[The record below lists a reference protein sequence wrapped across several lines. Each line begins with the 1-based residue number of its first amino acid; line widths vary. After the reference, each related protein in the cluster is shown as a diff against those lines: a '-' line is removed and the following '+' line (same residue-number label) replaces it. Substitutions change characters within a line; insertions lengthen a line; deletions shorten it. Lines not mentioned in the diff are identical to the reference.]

1 LSEKLDLK
9 SMQTML
15 KSYRRLLEKERQHNL
30 LVQFDTFME
39 QIGVSEPEDSEQYFD
54 DFMAMLNV
62 LEDKDIAAKDK
73 MKSAVES
80 DFFHQ
85 IMSVKTSFR
94 EREMRKLT
102 HQLCDFIDKSA
113 ANAVDDDSFLQSLL
127 ANSLRQAA
135 DAIESSIREERDEG
149 QTMNEVWVDAL
160 KVGFD
165 IAVGR
170 HHKI

>member
-1 LSEKLDLK
+1 MESLDLK
-9 SMQTML
+9 GMQTML

-30 LVQFDTFME
+30 LVQFDSFME
-39 QIGVSEPEDSEQYFD
+39 QIGVSDPEDSEQYFD
-54 DFMAMLNV
+54 NFMSMLKV
-62 LEDKDIAAKDK
+62 LEDKNISAQDK

-113 ANAVDDDSFLQSLL
+113 SNSVDDDSFLQSIL

-135 DAIESSIREERDEG
+135 DAIESSIREQRSEG
-149 QTMNEVWVDAL
+149 QTMNEVWIDAL

-165 IAVGR
+165 MAVNR

>member
-1 LSEKLDLK
+1 MESLDLK
-9 SMQTML
+9 GMQTML

-30 LVQFDTFME
+30 LVQFDSFMD
-39 QIGVSEPEDSEQYFD
+39 QIGVSDPEDSEQYFD
-54 DFMAMLNV
+54 NFMSMLKV
-62 LEDKDIAAKDK
+62 LEDKDISAQDK

-113 ANAVDDDSFLQSLL
+113 SNSVDDDSFLQSIL

-135 DAIESSIREERDEG
+135 DAIESSIREQRSEG
-149 QTMNEVWVDAL
+149 QTMNEVWIDAL

-165 IAVGR
+165 MAVNR

>member
-1 LSEKLDLK
+1 MEEKLDLK
-9 SMQTML
+9 SLHTML
-15 KSYRRLLEKERQHNL
+15 QSYRRLLEKERQHNL

-39 QIGVSEPEDSEQYFD
+39 QIGVSNESDSEEYFE
-54 DFMAMLNV
+54 DFMSMLTV
-62 LEDKDIAAKDK
+62 LEDKDLLAKDK
-73 MKSAVES
+73 MKQAVES

-135 DAIESSIREERDEG
+135 NAIESTIREERSEG

-160 KVGFD
+160 KVGLSFM
-165 IAVGR
+165 
-170 HHKI
+170 K

>member
-1 LSEKLDLK
+1 MESLDLK
-9 SMQTML
+9 GMQTML

-30 LVQFDTFME
+30 LVQFDSFME
-39 QIGVSEPEDSEQYFD
+39 QIGVSDPEDSEQYFD
-54 DFMAMLNV
+54 NFMSMLKV
-62 LEDKDIAAKDK
+62 LEDKDISAQDK

-113 ANAVDDDSFLQSLL
+113 CHVATGLPSF
-127 ANSLRQAA
+127 NT
-135 DAIESSIREERDEG
+135 I
-149 QTMNEVWVDAL
+149 
-160 KVGFD
+160 
-165 IAVGR
+165 IAGTDL
-170 HHKI
+170 IAFLILTG

>member
-1 LSEKLDLK
+1 MDKLDRK
-9 SMQTML
+9 GMQTML
-15 KSYRRLLEKERQHNL
+15 QSYRRLLEKERQHNL
-30 LVQFDTFME
+30 LVQFDSFMD
-39 QIGVSEPEDSEQYFD
+39 QIGVSDPEHSEAYFD
-54 DFMAMLNV
+54 NFMSMLQV
-62 LEDKDIAAKDK
+62 IEDQDISAQDK
-73 MKSAVES
+73 MKQAVES

-113 ANAVDDDSFLQSLL
+113 ANSVDDDSFLQSIL

-135 DAIESSIREERDEG
+135 DAIESSIREQRDEG

>member
-1 LSEKLDLK
+1 
-9 SMQTML
+9 MQTML

-30 LVQFDTFME
+30 LVQFDSFME
-39 QIGVSEPEDSEQYFD
+39 QIGVSDPEDSEQYFD
-54 DFMAMLNV
+54 NFMSMLKV
-62 LEDKDIAAKDK
+62 LDDKDISAQDK

-113 ANAVDDDSFLQSLL
+113 SNSVDDDSFLQSIL

-135 DAIESSIREERDEG
+135 DAIESSIREQRSEG
-149 QTMNEVWVDAL
+149 QTMNEVWIDAL

-165 IAVGR
+165 MAVNR

>member
-1 LSEKLDLK
+1 LEEKLDLK
-9 SMQTML
+9 SLHTML
-15 KSYRRLLEKERQHNL
+15 QSYRRLLEKERQHNL

-39 QIGVSEPEDSEQYFD
+39 QIGVSNESDSEEYFE
-54 DFMAMLNV
+54 DFMSMLTV
-62 LEDKDIAAKDK
+62 LEDKDLLAKDK
-73 MKSAVES
+73 MKQAVES

-135 DAIESSIREERDEG
+135 NAIESTIREERSEG

-160 KVGFD
+160 KVGLSFM
-165 IAVGR
+165 
-170 HHKI
+170 K

>member
-1 LSEKLDLK
+1 MESLDLK
-9 SMQTML
+9 GMQTML
-15 KSYRRLLEKERQHNL
+15 KSYRRLLEKERQQNL
-30 LVQFDTFME
+30 LVQFDSFME
-39 QIGVSEPEDSEQYFD
+39 QIGVSDPEDSEQYFD
-54 DFMAMLNV
+54 NFMSMLKV
-62 LEDKDIAAKDK
+62 LEDKDISAQDK

-113 ANAVDDDSFLQSLL
+113 SNSVDDDSFLQSIL

-135 DAIESSIREERDEG
+135 DAIESSIREQRSEG
-149 QTMNEVWVDAL
+149 QTMNEVWIDAL

-165 IAVGR
+165 MAVNR

>member
-1 LSEKLDLK
+1 MESLDLK
-9 SMQTML
+9 GMQTML

-30 LVQFDTFME
+30 LVQFDSFME
-39 QIGVSEPEDSEQYFD
+39 QIGVSNPEDSEQYFD
-54 DFMAMLNV
+54 NFMSMLKV
-62 LEDKDIAAKDK
+62 LEDKDISAQDK

-113 ANAVDDDSFLQSLL
+113 SNSVDDDSFLQSIL

-135 DAIESSIREERDEG
+135 DAIESSIREQRSEG
-149 QTMNEVWVDAL
+149 QTMNEVWIDAL

-165 IAVGR
+165 MAVNR

>member
-1 LSEKLDLK
+1 
-9 SMQTML
+9 MQTML
-15 KSYRRLLEKERQHNL
+15 MSYRRLLEKERQHNL
-30 LVQFDTFME
+30 LVQFDSFME
-39 QIGVSEPEDSEQYFD
+39 QIGVSDPEDSEQYFD
-54 DFMAMLNV
+54 NFMSMLKV
-62 LEDKDIAAKDK
+62 LEDKDISAQDK

-113 ANAVDDDSFLQSLL
+113 SNSVDDDSFLQSIL

-135 DAIESSIREERDEG
+135 DAIESSIREQRSEG
-149 QTMNEVWVDAL
+149 QTMNEVWIDAL

-165 IAVGR
+165 MAVNR

>member
-1 LSEKLDLK
+1 MEEKLDLK
-9 SMQTML
+9 SLHTML
-15 KSYRRLLEKERQHNL
+15 QSYRRLLEKERQHNL

-39 QIGVSEPEDSEQYFD
+39 QIGVSNESDSEEYFE
-54 DFMAMLNV
+54 DFMSMLNV
-62 LEDKDIAAKDK
+62 LEDKDLLAKDK
-73 MKSAVES
+73 MKQAVES

-135 DAIESSIREERDEG
+135 NAIESTIREERSEG

-160 KVGFD
+160 KVGLSFM
-165 IAVGR
+165 
-170 HHKI
+170 K

>member
-1 LSEKLDLK
+1 MESLDLK
-9 SMQTML
+9 GMQTML

-30 LVQFDTFME
+30 LVQFDSFME
-39 QIGVSEPEDSEQYFD
+39 QIGVSDPEDSEQYFD
-54 DFMAMLNV
+54 NFMSMLKV
-62 LEDKDIAAKDK
+62 LEDKNISAQDK

-113 ANAVDDDSFLQSLL
+113 SNSVDDDSFLQSIL

-135 DAIESSIREERDEG
+135 DAIESSIREQRSEG
-149 QTMNEVWVDAL
+149 QTMNEVWIDAL

-165 IAVGR
+165 MAVNR
-170 HHKI
+170 HHKM

>member
-1 LSEKLDLK
+1 
-9 SMQTML
+9 MQTML

-30 LVQFDTFME
+30 LVQFDSFMD
-39 QIGVSEPEDSEQYFD
+39 QIGVSDPEDSEQYFD
-54 DFMAMLNV
+54 NFMSMLKV
-62 LEDKDIAAKDK
+62 LEDKDISAQDK

-113 ANAVDDDSFLQSLL
+113 SNSVDDDSFLQSIL

-135 DAIESSIREERDEG
+135 DAIESSIREQRSEG
-149 QTMNEVWVDAL
+149 QTMNEVWIDAL

-165 IAVGR
+165 MAVNR

>member
-1 LSEKLDLK
+1 MESLDLK
-9 SMQTML
+9 GMQTML

-30 LVQFDTFME
+30 LVQFDSFME
-39 QIGVSEPEDSEQYFD
+39 QIGVSNPEDSEQYFD
-54 DFMAMLNV
+54 NFMSMLKV
-62 LEDKDIAAKDK
+62 LEDKDISAQDK

-113 ANAVDDDSFLQSLL
+113 SNSVDDDSFLQSIL

-135 DAIESSIREERDEG
+135 DAIESSIREQRSEG
-149 QTMNEVWVDAL
+149 QTMNEVWIDAL
-160 KVGFD
+160 KVALM
-165 IAVGR
+165 AVNR

>member
-1 LSEKLDLK
+1 
-9 SMQTML
+9 MQTML

-30 LVQFDTFME
+30 LVQFDSFME
-39 QIGVSEPEDSEQYFD
+39 QIGVSDPEDSEQYFD
-54 DFMAMLNV
+54 NFMSMLKV
-62 LEDKDIAAKDK
+62 LEYKDISAQDK

-113 ANAVDDDSFLQSLL
+113 SNSVDDDSFLQSIL

-135 DAIESSIREERDEG
+135 DAIESSIREQRSEG
-149 QTMNEVWVDAL
+149 QTMNEVWIDAL

-165 IAVGR
+165 MAVNR

>member
-1 LSEKLDLK
+1 
-9 SMQTML
+9 MQTML
-15 KSYRRLLEKERQHNL
+15 KSYRRLLEKERHHNL
-30 LVQFDTFME
+30 LVQFDSFME
-39 QIGVSEPEDSEQYFD
+39 QIGVSDPEDSEQYFD
-54 DFMAMLNV
+54 NFMSMLKV
-62 LEDKDIAAKDK
+62 LEDKNISAQDK

-113 ANAVDDDSFLQSLL
+113 SNSVDDDSFLQSIL

-135 DAIESSIREERDEG
+135 DAIESSIREQRSEG
-149 QTMNEVWVDAL
+149 QTMNEVWIDAL

-165 IAVGR
+165 MAVNR

>member
-1 LSEKLDLK
+1 
-9 SMQTML
+9 MQTML

-30 LVQFDTFME
+30 LVQFDSFME
-39 QIGVSEPEDSEQYFD
+39 QIGVSDPEDSEQYFD
-54 DFMAMLNV
+54 NFMSMLKV
-62 LEDKDIAAKDK
+62 LEDKDISAQDK

-113 ANAVDDDSFLQSLL
+113 SNSVDDDSFLQSIL

-135 DAIESSIREERDEG
+135 DAIESSIREQRDEG

>member
-1 LSEKLDLK
+1 LDKLDLQG
-9 SMQTML
+9 MQTML

-30 LVQFDTFME
+30 LVQFDSFMD
-39 QIGVSEPEDSEQYFD
+39 QIGVSDPDHSEEYFD
-54 DFMAMLNV
+54 NFMSMLQV
-62 LEDKDIAAKDK
+62 LEDQDIPAQDK
-73 MKSAVES
+73 MKQAVES

-113 ANAVDDDSFLQSLL
+113 ANSVDDDSFLQSIL

-135 DAIESSIREERDEG
+135 DAIESSIREQRDEG

>member
-1 LSEKLDLK
+1 LDEKLDLK
-9 SMQTML
+9 SLHTML
-15 KSYRRLLEKERQHNL
+15 QSYRRLLEKERQHNL

-39 QIGVSEPEDSEQYFD
+39 QIGVSNESDSEEYFE
-54 DFMAMLNV
+54 DFMSMLTV
-62 LEDKDIAAKDK
+62 LEDKDLLAKDK
-73 MKSAVES
+73 MKQAVES

-135 DAIESSIREERDEG
+135 NAIESTIREERSEG

-160 KVGFD
+160 KVGLSFM
-165 IAVGR
+165 
-170 HHKI
+170 K

>member
-1 LSEKLDLK
+1 LESLDLK
-9 SMQTML
+9 GMQTML

-30 LVQFDTFME
+30 LVQFDSFME
-39 QIGVSEPEDSEQYFD
+39 QIGVSDPEDSEQYFD
-54 DFMAMLNV
+54 NFMSMLKV
-62 LEDKDIAAKDK
+62 LEDKDISAQDK

-113 ANAVDDDSFLQSLL
+113 SNSVDDDSFLQSIL

-135 DAIESSIREERDEG
+135 DAIESSIREQRSEG
-149 QTMNEVWVDAL
+149 QTMNEVWIDAL

-165 IAVGR
+165 MAVNR

>member
-1 LSEKLDLK
+1 MESLDLK
-9 SMQTML
+9 GMQTML

-30 LVQFDTFME
+30 LVQFDSFME
-39 QIGVSEPEDSEQYFD
+39 QIGVSDPEDSEQYFD
-54 DFMAMLNV
+54 NFMSVLKV
-62 LEDKDIAAKDK
+62 LEDKDISAQVK

-113 ANAVDDDSFLQSLL
+113 SNSVDDDSFLQSIL

-135 DAIESSIREERDEG
+135 DAIESSIREQRSEG
-149 QTMNEVWVDAL
+149 QTMNEVWIDAL

-165 IAVGR
+165 MAVNR

>member
-1 LSEKLDLK
+1 
-9 SMQTML
+9 ML

-102 HQLCDFIDKSA
+102 HQLCDFI
-113 ANAVDDDSFLQSLL
+113 
-127 ANSLRQAA
+127 
-135 DAIESSIREERDEG
+135 AILII
-149 QTMNEVWVDAL
+149 MC
-160 KVGFD
+160 
-165 IAVGR
+165 
-170 HHKI
+170 

>member
-1 LSEKLDLK
+1 
-9 SMQTML
+9 MQTML

-30 LVQFDTFME
+30 LVQFDSFME
-39 QIGVSEPEDSEQYFD
+39 QIGVSDPEDSEQYFD
-54 DFMAMLNV
+54 NFMSMLKV
-62 LEDKDIAAKDK
+62 LEDKDISAQDK

-102 HQLCDFIDKSA
+102 HQLCDFINKSA
-113 ANAVDDDSFLQSLL
+113 SNSVDDDSFLQSIL

-135 DAIESSIREERDEG
+135 DAIESSIREQRSEG
-149 QTMNEVWVDAL
+149 QTMNEVWIDAL

-165 IAVGR
+165 MAVNR

>member
-1 LSEKLDLK
+1 MDEKLDLK
-9 SMQTML
+9 SLHTML
-15 KSYRRLLEKERQHNL
+15 QSYRRLLEKERQHNL

-39 QIGVSEPEDSEQYFD
+39 QIGVSNESDSEEYFE
-54 DFMAMLNV
+54 DFMSMLNV
-62 LEDKDIAAKDK
+62 LEDKDLLAKDK
-73 MKSAVES
+73 MKQAVES

-135 DAIESSIREERDEG
+135 NAIESTIREERSEG

-160 KVGFD
+160 KVGLSFM
-165 IAVGR
+165 
-170 HHKI
+170 K

>member
-1 LSEKLDLK
+1 MESLDLK
-9 SMQTML
+9 GMQTML

-30 LVQFDTFME
+30 LVQFDSFME
-39 QIGVSEPEDSEQYFD
+39 QIGVSDPEDSEQYFD
-54 DFMAMLNV
+54 NFMSMLKV
-62 LEDKDIAAKDK
+62 LEDKDISAQDK

-113 ANAVDDDSFLQSLL
+113 SNSVDDDSFLQSIL

-135 DAIESSIREERDEG
+135 DAIESSIREQRSEG
-149 QTMNEVWVDAL
+149 QTMNEVWIDAL

-165 IAVGR
+165 MAVNR

>member
-1 LSEKLDLK
+1 
-9 SMQTML
+9 ML
-15 KSYRRLLEKERQHNL
+15 QSYRRLLEKERQHNL

-39 QIGVSEPEDSEQYFD
+39 QIGVSNESDSEEYFE
-54 DFMAMLNV
+54 DFMSMLNV
-62 LEDKDIAAKDK
+62 LEDKDLLGKDK
-73 MKSAVES
+73 MKQAVES

-135 DAIESSIREERDEG
+135 NAIESTIREERSEG

-160 KVGFD
+160 KVGLSFM
-165 IAVGR
+165 
-170 HHKI
+170 K

>member
-1 LSEKLDLK
+1 
-9 SMQTML
+9 MQTML

-30 LVQFDTFME
+30 LVQFDSFME
-39 QIGVSEPEDSEQYFD
+39 QIGVSDPEDSEQYFD
-54 DFMAMLNV
+54 NFMSMLKV
-62 LEDKDIAAKDK
+62 LEDKDISAQDK

-113 ANAVDDDSFLQSLL
+113 SNSVDDDSFLQSIL

-135 DAIESSIREERDEG
+135 DAIESSIREQRSEG
-149 QTMNEVWVDAL
+149 QTMNEVWIDAL

-165 IAVGR
+165 MAVNR

>member
-1 LSEKLDLK
+1 LH
-9 SMQTML
+9 TML
-15 KSYRRLLEKERQHNL
+15 QSYRRLLEKERQHNL

-39 QIGVSEPEDSEQYFD
+39 QIGVSNESDSEEYFE
-54 DFMAMLNV
+54 DFMSMLTV
-62 LEDKDIAAKDK
+62 LEDKDLLAKDK
-73 MKSAVES
+73 MKQAVES

-135 DAIESSIREERDEG
+135 NAIESTIREERSEG

-160 KVGFD
+160 KVGLSFM
-165 IAVGR
+165 
-170 HHKI
+170 K

>member
-1 LSEKLDLK
+1 MALAAWRNESNKDCKKESSSTLVGVLTSFILSRVSDNEVKNILK
-9 SMQTML
+9 ILCHML
-15 KSYRRLLEKERQHNL
+15 
-30 LVQFDTFME
+30 T
-39 QIGVSEPEDSEQYFD
+39 
-54 DFMAMLNV
+54 V
-62 LEDKDIAAKDK
+62 LEDKDIAAKEK

-80 DFFHQ
+80 KFFHQ

-135 DAIESSIREERDEG
+135 NAIESSIREERDEG

-160 KVGFD
+160 KVGFN
-165 IAVGR
+165 IAVGK

>member
-1 LSEKLDLK
+1 LDEKLDLK
-9 SMQTML
+9 SLHTML
-15 KSYRRLLEKERQHNL
+15 QSYRRLLEKERQHNL

-39 QIGVSEPEDSEQYFD
+39 QIGVSNESDSEEYFE
-54 DFMAMLNV
+54 DFMSMLNV
-62 LEDKDIAAKDK
+62 LEDKDLLAKDK
-73 MKSAVES
+73 MKQAVES

-135 DAIESSIREERDEG
+135 NAIESTIREERSEG

-160 KVGFD
+160 KVGLSFM
-165 IAVGR
+165 
-170 HHKI
+170 K

>member
-1 LSEKLDLK
+1 MESLDLK
-9 SMQTML
+9 GMQTML

-30 LVQFDTFME
+30 LVQFDSFME
-39 QIGVSEPEDSEQYFD
+39 QIGVSDPEDSEQYFD
-54 DFMAMLNV
+54 NFMSMLKV
-62 LEDKDIAAKDK
+62 LEDKHISAQDK

-113 ANAVDDDSFLQSLL
+113 SNSVDDDSFLQSIL

-135 DAIESSIREERDEG
+135 DAIESSIREQRSEG
-149 QTMNEVWVDAL
+149 QTMNEVWIDAL

-165 IAVGR
+165 MAVNR

>member
-1 LSEKLDLK
+1 MESLDLK
-9 SMQTML
+9 GMQTML

-30 LVQFDTFME
+30 LVQFDSFME
-39 QIGVSEPEDSEQYFD
+39 QIGVSDPEDSEQYFD
-54 DFMAMLNV
+54 NFMSMLKV
-62 LEDKDIAAKDK
+62 LEDKDISAQDK

-85 IMSVKTSFR
+85 ILSVKTSFR

-113 ANAVDDDSFLQSLL
+113 SNSVDDDSFLQSIL

-135 DAIESSIREERDEG
+135 DAIESSIREQRSEG
-149 QTMNEVWVDAL
+149 QTMNEVWIDAL

-165 IAVGR
+165 MAVNR

>member
-1 LSEKLDLK
+1 
-9 SMQTML
+9 
-15 KSYRRLLEKERQHNL
+15 
-30 LVQFDTFME
+30 
-39 QIGVSEPEDSEQYFD
+39 
-54 DFMAMLNV
+54 MLNV
-62 LEDKDIAAKDK
+62 LEDKDLLAKDK
-73 MKSAVES
+73 MKQAVES

-135 DAIESSIREERDEG
+135 NAIESTIREERSEG

-160 KVGFD
+160 KVGLSFM
-165 IAVGR
+165 
-170 HHKI
+170 K